1 MTTAVIVIVLLIL
14 AAAAVVVMMRAR
26 QAKRSEGLQER
37 FGPEYDRAVESHG
50 DRKSAEKRLA
60 DAADRRDQVDIRA
73 LEPAER
79 ARYSQQWTGV
89 QAAFVDEPGTATR
102 DADRLVQDVMRDRGY
117 PVDDFATR
125 AEMLATDHP
134 EVVEHYRAAHA
145 VGSRH
150 ESADTESLRQAFV
163 HYRALFEL
171 LLDDGQGSRTGDPD
185 RTDRTD
191 GMDRTTP
198 ATDDSRPTS
207 PTGGMDRSR
216 AADPENVDL
225 RDQPTRRTT

>member
-60 DAADRRDQVDIRA
+60 DAADRRDQVEIRA

-79 ARYSQQWTGV
+79 ERYSQQWTGV

-134 EVVEHYRAAHA
+134 EVVEHYRAAHDISGRA
-145 VGSRH
+145 TAGEAS
-150 ESADTESLRQAFV
+150 TEDLRQAMV
-163 HYRALFEL
+163 HFRALFVEL
-171 LLDDGQGSRTGDPD
+171 LGTDETTDAEPPRDGG
-185 RTDRTD
+185 
-191 GMDRTTP
+191 
-198 ATDDSRPTS
+198 
-207 PTGGMDRSR
+207 
-216 AADPENVDL
+216 AADNQNV
-225 RDQPTRRTT
+225 REMR